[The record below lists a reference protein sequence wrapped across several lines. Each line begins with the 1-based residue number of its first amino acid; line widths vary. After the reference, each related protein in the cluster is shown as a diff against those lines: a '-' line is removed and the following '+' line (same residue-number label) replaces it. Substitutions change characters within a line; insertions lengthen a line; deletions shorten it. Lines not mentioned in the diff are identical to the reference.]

1 MKVYVNGVSGKYI
14 EDDSSQL
21 NEAPHQPVDR
31 LHQAEDL
38 LGSVLS
44 SVLGQPVTHD
54 QVVSILEGLENAD
67 FELEHVAQIDPLY
80 ESTENLLGLIKRLED
95 YDHLFHPNDV
105 YYDIPALDRDAMEL
119 HAKDDNQGALVFIG
133 VLEEGFEVYLGE
145 LVVTYK
151 DWSDE
156 TIDAACE
163 VIAKFIGDYQ
173 LGSKD

>member
-1 MKVYVNGVSGKYI
+1 MKVYIDGTIGRYVKDEPVNY
-14 EDDSSQL
+14 EAMSQP
-21 NEAPHQPVDR
+21 ADR
-31 LHQAEDL
+31 SQENVDL
-38 LGSVLS
+38 LGRVLS
-44 SVLGQPVTHD
+44 DVLECPVTYNS
-54 QVVSILEGLENAD
+54 VIAILE
-67 FELEHVAQIDPLY
+67 ELEAGDYRLEHIPLIDPLF
-80 ESTENLLGLIKRLED
+80 ESTENLLGLIRRLED
-95 YDHLFHPNDV
+95 YDHLFYPSGV
-105 YYDIPALDRDAMEL
+105 CYDIPALDRDAMEL
-119 HAKDDNQGALVFIG
+119 HAKDDSQGALVFIG